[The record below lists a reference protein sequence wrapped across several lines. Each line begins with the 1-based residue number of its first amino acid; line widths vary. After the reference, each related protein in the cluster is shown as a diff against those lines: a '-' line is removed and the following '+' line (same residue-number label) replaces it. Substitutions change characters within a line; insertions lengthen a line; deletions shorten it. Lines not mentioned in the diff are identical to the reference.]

1 MNEFNNYD
9 NEPNF
14 NFKRIRFILIC
25 AMILFFIFTIAVFQ
39 LSKNKNYNTT
49 KNELLNSW
57 ISEEEQDAYK
67 LKVINLLQE
76 VNWTI
81 PALEKSLRT
90 ERLTRRCLEKQL
102 ELIKTNQEYKIDYC
116 EDTWVLELFKD
127 WNEVNIYKDE
137 NWTWKSEVKQA
148 MVEVEQPKQVVF

>member
-1 MNEFNNYD
+1 MNEFNNNYND
-9 NEPNF
+9 ESNF
-14 NFKRIRFILIC
+14 NFKKVRFILIC
-25 AMILFFIFTIAVFQ
+25 AVILFFILTISAF
-39 LSKNKNYNTT
+39 LYNKNKNISEV
-49 KNELLNSW
+49 KSELLNSW
-57 ISEEEQDAYK
+57 VSEEEQDAYK

-148 MVEVEQPKQVVF
+148 MIEPQKVVF